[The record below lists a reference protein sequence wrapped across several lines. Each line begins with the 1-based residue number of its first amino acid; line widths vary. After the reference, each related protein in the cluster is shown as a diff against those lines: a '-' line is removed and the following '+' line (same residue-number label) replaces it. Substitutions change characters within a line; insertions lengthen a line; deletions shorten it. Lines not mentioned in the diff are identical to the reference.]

1 MAKHDAKK
9 TARIVRSLPF
19 QPAAPALAR
28 HVGSPLASAAVEE
41 VLDVRNIQGNI
52 LAGFNKDHQALL
64 FLKITDAAKAKRWLQ
79 FITPSIATMDEVVS
93 FNRLFK
99 AMRARRADEPCGLV
113 ATWLNIAFSRDAI
126 ETLTSSAEAA
136 RFRDE
141 AFQAGLPARSSL
153 LGDPTALHAPGS
165 PKNWK
170 FGRPG
175 AIPDVVLTV
184 ASDDV
189 NALQEEVDHL
199 KTTLKK
205 IPGAT
210 ASGGSGLTLM
220 FDQRGNTLPGALRG
234 HEHFGFKDGI
244 SQPAVRGRLSEA
256 PDDFL
261 TARYVDPADSR
272 AKLLSTPGSV
282 LVYPGQFV
290 FGYERQ
296 DANGDGALPFD
307 PTVVP
312 AWAKNGSYLV
322 IRRLRQDVKA
332 FRDAMSK
339 QAKRLAKE
347 QGFKG
352 VSAAT
357 LAAKLVGRWP
367 SGAPVARSPEA
378 DDEAL
383 GKNDFANNHFA
394 YQDDTTPVPLK
405 NAPPHRPDDFAQSR
419 ADLFGFSCPHAA
431 HVRKV
436 NPRDLATDTGG
447 AHDTLT
453 RRILRRGIPYGDPL
467 PRTAGSTSSANTA
480 DRGLLFVCYQTSIE
494 NQFEFLTNHWVNAT
508 AAPEDGGFDVII
520 GQNGGDAARQRTAD
534 LPALIDPTQTLTFTT
549 EWVVPTGGGYFFAPS
564 IEALA
569 TVLSV

>member
-1 MAKHDAKK
+1 MN
-9 TARIVRSLPF
+9 RLPF
-19 QPAAPALAR
+19 HPAAPALAR
-28 HVGSPLASAAVEE
+28 HVGTTLASGAAEE
-41 VLDVRNIQGNI
+41 VLDIRNIQGNI

-79 FITPSIATMDEVVS
+79 FITPSIATMDEVLS

-99 AMRARRADEPCGLV
+99 AVRARRADEPSGLV

-126 ETLTSSAEAA
+126 AALASSAEADK
-136 RFRDE
+136 FLDE
-141 AFQAGLPARSSL
+141 AFQAGLPTRSPL
-153 LGDPTALHAPGS
+153 LGDPTAADALGS
-165 PKNWK
+165 PEHWK
-170 FGRPG
+170 FGKPG

-189 NALQEEVDHL
+189 NALQEKVDHL
-199 KTTLKK
+199 KETLAK
-205 IPGAT
+205 
-210 ASGGSGLTLM
+210 SGLRLI
-220 FDQRGNTLPGALRG
+220 FDQRGNTLPGELRG

-244 SQPAVRGRLSEA
+244 SQPVVRGRVSDA

-261 TARYVDPADSR
+261 TPRYVDPADPR
-272 AKLLSTPGSV
+272 AKVSSAPGSV

-290 FGYERQ
+290 FGYQRQ
-296 DANGDGALPFD
+296 DPNGDGGAPFD
-307 PTVVP
+307 PSVVP

-322 IRRLRQDVKA
+322 VRRLKQDVRA
-332 FRDAMSK
+332 FREAMSK
-339 QAKRLAKE
+339 QAKQLAKKP
-347 QGFKG
+347 GFAG
-352 VSAAT
+352 TTAAT

-367 SGAPVARSPEA
+367 SGAPLARSPQA

-394 YQDDTTPVPLK
+394 FQNESTPVPLK
-405 NAPPHRPDDFAQSR
+405 NAPPHMPDDFAQAP

-431 HVRKV
+431 HIRKV
-436 NPRDLATDTGG
+436 NPRDLGTDTGG

-467 PRTAGSTSSANTA
+467 PRTAGPTSPRSKA

-494 NQFEFLTNHWVNAT
+494 SQFEFLTNHWVNT
-508 AAPEDGGFDVII
+508 KAAPEDGGFDIII

-534 LPALIDPTQTLTFTT
+534 LPVQADASQTLTFQP
-549 EWVVPTGGGYFFAPS
+549 EWVIPTGGGYFFAPS
-564 IEALA
+564 IEALS
-569 TVLSV
+569 TILSA